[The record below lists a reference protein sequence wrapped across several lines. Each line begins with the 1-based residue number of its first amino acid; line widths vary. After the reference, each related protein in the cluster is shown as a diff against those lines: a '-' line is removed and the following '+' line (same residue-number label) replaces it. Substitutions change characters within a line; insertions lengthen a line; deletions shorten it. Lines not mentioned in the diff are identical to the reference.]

1 MSTLLEDI
9 NQGSE
14 WIVKAFAELNK
25 SLDYSLDSLK
35 EIDKFFD
42 EEAENGQPKSGGVL
56 ERGLGSKLFS
66 IGAYVG
72 QTLIKNC
79 PGSEWVTNDS
89 DPQGEI
95 NVQVKFKSGRLLFQS
110 FVICRL

>member
-25 SLDYSLDSLK
+25 SLDYSLDSLQ

-56 ERGLGSKLFS
+56 EQGLGSKLFS

-79 PGSEWVTNDS
+79 PGSEWEINDIET
-89 DPQGEI
+89 QGEI
-95 NVQVKFKSGRLLFQS
+95 NMQVKFKSGRLLFQS